1 MKLKP
6 WPVSRPDVMMKNGYT
21 ETLRWEIPSGF
32 RWLPVIDAAMQEI
45 GQELEWDQ
53 NVLNQISIAVV
64 EAVSNAIE
72 HGNKF
77 GSEKQ
82 VQVELSLRKESL
94 ELRVFDLGDGFDP
107 SLLTAKAPSLDDPR
121 FLNARGRGIFIMREI
136 MDEIRTRTDEA
147 GRFVLE
153 LHKTITNEAIADQ
166 QN

>member
-1 MKLKP
+1 MKPKP
-6 WPVSRPDVMMKNGYT
+6 WPAFSPDAMMKNGYT
-21 ETLRWEIPSGF
+21 EILRWEIPSGF

-53 NVLNQISIAVV
+53 GVLNQISIAVV

-77 GSEKQ
+77 GSKKQ
-82 VQVELSLRKESL
+82 VQVELRLSEDDL
-94 ELRVFDLGDGFDP
+94 ELRVLDLGDGFDS
-107 SLLTAKAPSLDDPR
+107 SLLTATAPSLDDPR

-136 MDEIRTRTDEA
+136 MDEIRTRTDET

-153 LHKTITNEAIADQ
+153 LHKSIRNEAIADQ
-166 QN
+166 